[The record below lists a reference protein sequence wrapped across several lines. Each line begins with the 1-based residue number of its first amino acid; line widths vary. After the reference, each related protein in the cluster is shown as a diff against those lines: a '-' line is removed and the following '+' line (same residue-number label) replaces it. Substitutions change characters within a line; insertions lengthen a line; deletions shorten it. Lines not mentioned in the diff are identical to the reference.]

1 LKRLVQVASIA
12 TALFAGGGAA
22 QGAPAPKHLGETASA
37 VTAFANC
44 PCTSVQFGDIGT
56 ANNSYTFP
64 FSGVITKSGFYV
76 GEEINAA
83 DWVQMRS
90 FSHSGTN
97 RATVTGEGS
106 KHMLQGL
113 SPKSIAAFYE
123 RLPVSA
129 LGALGARYSITS
141 AFIEATPTYFN
152 SPNAVD
158 EVLGASNSLA
168 VGESL
173 EATPAKKLRVNVEAV
188 LEPDEDHDAY
198 GDVSQDLCPGS
209 PIGGGPCSG
218 TLFGSDLQ
226 EAHSGGG
233 GSIFEPLLV
242 QKTVNGAS
250 TALPFD
256 GVVVRWRVLSSNSN
270 QFRIRILSPQSGSG
284 LKVLSSSAVES
295 VSVEPSPPIGKVTSF
310 ATRLSIPAGSYVGLA
325 SPTKSLAPI
334 ALSVSVASATEFH
347 DAPDGTV
354 ISDPGT
360 ARSWEVAYDADVE
373 PDADHDG
380 YGDVT
385 QDSCPGSASV
395 HEGQCPA
402 VSGANGSAAGSS
414 GKRVAAEP
422 RITGL
427 EVVPKKFRVKDKGNS
442 AKLKLTLSREA
453 TVAFSIE
460 AKKTC
465 GRKGKGKKARC
476 KPGFHSLQT
485 ITQKLAAG
493 QDAVPYSARLRGQ
506 ALRPGS
512 YRVTAV
518 PTAGG
523 LTGKAAQATFTV
535 LPPRRTSN

>member
-1 LKRLVQVASIA
+1 MKRLVQVASIA
-12 TALFAGGGAA
+12 AALFAGGGAA

-90 FSHSGTN
+90 FSHSGAN

-129 LGALGARYSITS
+129 LGALGARYSIAS

-242 QKTVNGAS
+242 QKTVDGAS
-250 TALPFD
+250 TAIPFD

-334 ALSVSVASATEFH
+334 ALSVSGASATEFH

-385 QDSCPGSASV
+385 QDSCPGSATV

-402 VSGANGSAAGSS
+402 VSGANVPAAGSS
-414 GKRVAAEP
+414 GTRAAAEP

-427 EVVPKKFRVKDKGNS
+427 EVVPKKFRVKAKGNS

-453 TVAFSIE
+453 TVAFAIE
-460 AKKTC
+460 AKKSC
-465 GRKGKGKKARC
+465 GGKGKGRKARC
-476 KPGFHSLQT
+476 KPGFHSVQT
-485 ITQKLAAG
+485 TTQKLAAG
-493 QDAVPYSARLRGQ
+493 KDAVPYSARLRGQ
-506 ALRPGS
+506 PLRPGS

-523 LTGKAAQATFTV
+523 LTGKATRAPFTV
-535 LPPRRTSN
+535 LAGSRR